1 MKEIKQLYSKLSK
14 KEANTTPKVRTEASE
29 DGIASAVVNPIS
41 ASKVMRVIKKDLE
54 ALYKE
59 LMKILFGAEDS
70 QTIPRD
76 QAMPLENKINQL
88 IEKIN
93 DSVDELESSSSNS
106 FTMKD
111 Q

>member
-29 DGIASAVVNPIS
+29 DGINVVVNPIS

>member
-29 DGIASAVVNPIS
+29 DGINVVVNPIS

-70 QTIPRD
+70 QMIPRELV
-76 QAMPLENKINQL
+76 MPLENKINQL

>member
-14 KEANTTPKVRTEASE
+14 KEANTTPKVKTEASE
-29 DGIASAVVNPIS
+29 DGINVVVNPIS

>member
-29 DGIASAVVNPIS
+29 DGINVVVNPIS

-70 QTIPRD
+70 QMIPRELV
-76 QAMPLENKINQL
+76 MPLENKINQL
-88 IEKIN
+88 VEKIN

>member
-29 DGIASAVVNPIS
+29 DGINVVVDPIS

-70 QTIPRD
+70 QMIPRELV
-76 QAMPLENKINQL
+76 MPLENKINQL